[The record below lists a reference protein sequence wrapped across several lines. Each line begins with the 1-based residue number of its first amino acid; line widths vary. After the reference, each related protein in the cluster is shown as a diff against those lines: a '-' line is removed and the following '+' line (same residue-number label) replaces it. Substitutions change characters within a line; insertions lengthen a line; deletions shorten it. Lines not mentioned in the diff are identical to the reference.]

1 MKQENVFDK
10 IVNVISP
17 LIIYLFV
24 NLFAQAG
31 FTLAALF
38 IQLKSVGE
46 NGGNYKTSVS
56 FVDNME
62 SLVAKNTLTVTFITV
77 LIALPIMFYLFYKNS
92 NKILLKTEWK
102 KMYVPILIGAFASA
116 GVSKLVTLLPID
128 GIIGNYSKTSANVM
142 SSNLPLQLITLVILG
157 PIMEELMF
165 RGLIYNRLKQ
175 FNEKTIA
182 AYISALIFAV
192 YHFNL
197 VQGIYTF
204 ILGLLIVYV
213 YEEYKSIAA
222 PIILHIAANG
232 IAVFLNYFPVSAVI
246 SKHWYFKLPVMLV
259 EISVLIFI
267 VIKQFHKKKAS

>member
-142 SSNLPLQLITLVILG
+142 SSNLPLQLITLVIFG

-213 YEEYKSIAA
+213 YEEYKSIVA

>member
-38 IQLKSVGE
+38 IQLKSVRE

-62 SLVAKNTLTVTFITV
+62 SLVAKNTLAVTFITV

-204 ILGLLIVYV
+204 ILGLLIAYV
-213 YEEYKSIAA
+213 YEEYKSIVA

-232 IAVFLNYFPVSAVI
+232 IAVFLNYFTVSAVI